1 MMPAEVIHCE
11 WLLTMADGAEPIHD
25 AYVKIIDDKIVE
37 VGPWR
42 EGVAGEA
49 DVVTDARTKL
59 VMPGLVNTHTHAAMV
74 LFRSLGDDYPLYTWL
89 QEKIWPLEAN
99 LSAEDV
105 YYGTRLAINEMLCS
119 GTTTFA
125 DQYFFMDEVA
135 EAVAE
140 SGIRAVLSRGILGSD
155 DEVETKLEEA
165 IEQAKKWKGKAD
177 GRVTA
182 MLGPHAP
189 YTLSPAA
196 LRQIITA
203 ARHYQLSLHI
213 HVSETRDELEEIG
226 KNYGKRPI
234 AYLVDQGLFSRPV
247 LLAHGVWLDEGEIS
261 YLAKQKVAV
270 AHNPSSNLKLASGIA
285 PVAQLQKAGV
295 LVSLGTDGA
304 ASNNRLD
311 MFTEMRTASLLHKVV
326 NNDPTVLPA
335 ETALKMATIN
345 GARALGLG
353 DQIGSLEPGKKADL
367 IMIDLE
373 QNHLT
378 PCFNPVS
385 LMVYTARGSDVS
397 AVMVNGK
404 WLVKEGRILAE
415 DEQKVRV
422 TAAECARRLAQ
433 LQPGN

>member
-1 MMPAEVIHCE
+1 MGTVVIHCE
-11 WLLTMADGAEPIHD
+11 WLLTMAEGEEPIHD
-25 AYVKIIDDKIVE
+25 AYIKIVDDKIE
-37 VGPWR
+37 AVGPWQ
-42 EGVAGEA
+42 EWATDTEA
-49 DVVTDARTKL
+49 EVLEARSKL

-89 QEKIWPLEAN
+89 KEKIWPREAK
-99 LSAEDV
+99 LTAEDV
-105 YYGTRLAINEMLCS
+105 YIGARLAISEMLRS

-135 EAVAE
+135 QAVE
-140 SGIRAVLSRGILGSD
+140 EGGIRAALSRGLLGTD
-155 DEVETKLEEA
+155 EEVEAKLEEA
-165 IEQAKKWKGKAD
+165 VEQGKKWKGKAD
-177 GRVTA
+177 GRISP

-189 YTLSPAA
+189 YTLSPSA
-196 LRQIITA
+196 LRQIVTA
-203 ARHYQLSLHI
+203 ARHYQLPLHI
-213 HVSETRDELEEIG
+213 HVAETRDELEEIE

-234 AYLVDQGLFSRPV
+234 AYLVDQGVFSRPV

-261 YLAKQKVAV
+261 FLAKQKVAV

-311 MFTEMRTASLLHKVV
+311 MFTELRTASLIHKVT
-326 NNDPTVLPA
+326 NQDPTVLSA
-335 ETALKMATIN
+335 ETALRMATIN

-367 IMIDLE
+367 IMVDLE
-373 QNHLT
+373 QSHLT

-385 LMVYTARGSDVS
+385 LMVYAARGSDV
-397 AVMVNGK
+397 ADVMVNGE
-404 WLVKEGRILAE
+404 WLVREREMVKW
-415 DEQKVRV
+415 DEAQIRSAAAQ
-422 TAAECARRLAQ
+422 TAWDLYQRE
-433 LQPGN
+433 